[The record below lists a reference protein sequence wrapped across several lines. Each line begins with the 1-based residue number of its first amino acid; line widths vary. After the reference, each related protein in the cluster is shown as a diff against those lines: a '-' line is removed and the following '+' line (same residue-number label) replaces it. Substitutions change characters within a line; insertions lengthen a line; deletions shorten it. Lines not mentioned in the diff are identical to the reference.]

1 MKSSRAQGNER
12 FGTAEV
18 WRLLLRL
25 APPVMFAQLIQAL
38 YNIVDSYFIGRYS
51 GDGLSALSVIFPV
64 QLLVQALAVGTG
76 VGVNTVM
83 SGQYGQGDEAAARQ
97 TAGAGTVLSAA
108 SWAVFALLSCGIMG
122 VFTKSTLQSPDAQI
136 YARVYGRIVC
146 GFSLGIFA
154 EGTWSKV
161 LQANGDMKTPMFAQV
176 AGAAANILLDWLLIF
191 GKGIFP
197 EMGVAGAAV
206 ATVAGQF
213 AAAAVVGVKACT
225 RIPNLSVIKKYA
237 AEIYRA
243 GVPAI
248 LMNALCTVYIVALNY
263 ILVRF
268 SDDAV
273 TVLGLY
279 YKLQTFCLIPVLGLT
294 TCIVPVLS
302 YNYAARQQARCREI
316 LWKSVGVAAVCM
328 GIGTVLFEAV
338 PRQLISVF
346 SKSESVLNIGTTA
359 LRIIGASFVPIA
371 LSLVIPTY
379 FQAIG
384 RRVQSIVL
392 VVLRQICLLVPLAW
406 AFSHA
411 GLNCVWLAFPVTEFL
426 TAAAGVMLYVKAG
439 EREAEGK
446 I

>member
-1 MKSSRAQGNER
+1 
-12 FGTAEV
+12 
-18 WRLLLRL
+18 
-25 APPVMFAQLIQAL
+25 
-38 YNIVDSYFIGRYS
+38 
-51 GDGLSALSVIFPV
+51 
-64 QLLVQALAVGTG
+64 
-76 VGVNTVM
+76 
-83 SGQYGQGDEAAARQ
+83 
-97 TAGAGTVLSAA
+97 
-108 SWAVFALLSCGIMG
+108 
-122 VFTKSTLQSPDAQI
+122 
-136 YARVYGRIVC
+136 
-146 GFSLGIFA
+146 
-154 EGTWSKV
+154 
-161 LQANGDMKTPMFAQV
+161 MKTPMFAQV

-191 GKGIFP
+191 GKGVFP

-213 AAAAVVGVKACT
+213 VAAAVVGGKACT

-294 TCIVPVLS
+294 TCIIPVLS
-302 YNYAARQQARCREI
+302 YNYAARQQERCREI
-316 LWKSVGVAAVCM
+316 LWKSVSIAAVCM

-371 LSLVIPTY
+371 LSLVIPAY

-384 RRVQSIVL
+384 RGCRASS
-392 VVLRQICLLVPLAW
+392 LL
-406 AFSHA
+406 S
-411 GLNCVWLAFPVTEFL
+411 CVRFACSFRLHGRFL
-426 TAAAGVMLYVKAG
+426 T
-439 EREAEGK
+439 RD
-446 I
+446 